1 MDRKALWIIRQH
13 LQTTRDF
20 TLLCCLLRTQLF
32 SAISSAAKNK
42 KNIFFLIIYISV
54 PSVSVCLSIPVHVSV
69 SLTLS
74 CCLTPVDQQS
84 GRAYISVSSQ
94 CIHRG
99 GQRER
104 DSASIL
110 FVVCN
115 LVRRVSLFV
124 YAGVC
129 VCVYLS
135 DSLPHTFADVFPD
148 ANITTP
154 ITLERA
160 THKSA
165 L

>member
-20 TLLCCLLRTQLF
+20 TRLCYLLCSQ
-32 SAISSAAKNK
+32 KQK
-42 KNIFFLIIYISV
+42 KYIFFLIIYISV

-129 VCVYLS
+129 VCVSICPTHY
-135 DSLPHTFADVFPD
+135 HTHLQMFSQI